1 MISKLKEF
9 EEIDNDVIYR
19 IEIWDENTLVI
30 SENYVNTSEFII
42 STENLI
48 SGVYFIRIY
57 RNGEFLDT
65 QKLIV
70 K

>member
-1 MISKLKEF
+1 MISRLKEF

-19 IEIWDENTLVI
+19 IEIWDENTLVL
-30 SENYVNTSEFII
+30 SENYINTSEFII

>member
-9 EEIDNDVIYR
+9 EEVDNDVIYR
-19 IEIWDENTLVI
+19 IEIWKENTLVI

-65 QKLIV
+65 QKLII